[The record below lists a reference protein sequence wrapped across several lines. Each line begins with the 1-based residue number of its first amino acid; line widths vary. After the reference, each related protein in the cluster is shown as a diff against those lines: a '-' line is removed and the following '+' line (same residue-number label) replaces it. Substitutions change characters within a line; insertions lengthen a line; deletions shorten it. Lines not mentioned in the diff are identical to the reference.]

1 MRIFLFV
8 GSMSIFCSA
17 KLKLVVR
24 TKLPKIKNQIFLLVF
39 IFFQRREDKYLAKR
53 VRIVKT
59 FAREK

>member
-8 GSMSIFCSA
+8 ESISIFWSA
-17 KLKLVVR
+17 EARLTTKE
-24 TKLPKIKNQIFLLVF
+24 KLPRIKNQIFLLVF
-39 IFFQRREDKYLAKR
+39 IFFQRREDKYLTKR